1 MLVLD
6 TQRTGV
12 REAVEPVSH
21 GSSSSRLPSST
32 AGGTVNSTANG
43 TPTSTANGT
52 TISTANG
59 AAHGTATSTANGTG
73 GEPGSWP
80 ARANFGRRLRHWR
93 RVAGLTQADLGRRLA
108 YDHSFISRVECGTRW
123 PPRDL
128 AVRCDDVLSTGQELV
143 HLWRLAERER
153 RRAISP
159 APDAVALA
167 GLATMLG
174 TYRAIDRAGGAND
187 PVLQWLSAV
196 PQPLLRRLIALGADY
211 ARLASQSPAP
221 AAMAAAG

>member
-6 TQRTGV
+6 TERTGS
-12 REAVEPVSH
+12 RGSGEAAARGSRPRVKDRSNGSSNERTNGSSNGRSNGVEPD
-21 GSSSSRLPSST
+21 P
-32 AGGTVNSTANG
+32 
-43 TPTSTANGT
+43 
-52 TISTANG
+52 
-59 AAHGTATSTANGTG
+59 
-73 GEPGSWP
+73 WP
-80 ARANFGRRLRHWR
+80 ARSNFGRRLRHWR
-93 RVAGLTQADLGRRLA
+93 RIAGLTQADLGRKLA

-128 AVRCDDVLSTGQELV
+128 AVHCDDVLGTGQELV

-167 GLATMLG
+167 GLATLLG
-174 TYRAIDRAGGAND
+174 TYRAIDRAGGATD

-211 ARLASQSPAP
+211 ARLASQSPTTTP
-221 AAMAAAG
+221 AGAVG

>member
-6 TQRTGV
+6 TER
-12 REAVEPVSH
+12 A
-21 GSSSSRLPSST
+21 GSRGSRMP
-32 AGGTVNSTANG
+32 
-43 TPTSTANGT
+43 
-52 TISTANG
+52 
-59 AAHGTATSTANGTG
+59 AA
-73 GEPGSWP
+73 PGSGLPLAHRSNGGDPGPWP
-80 ARANFGRRLRHWR
+80 ARTNFGRRLRHWR
-93 RVAGLTQADLGRRLA
+93 RVAGLTQADLGRKLA

-128 AVRCDDVLSTGQELV
+128 AVRCDEVLGTGQELV

-153 RRAISP
+153 RRAMSP

-167 GLATMLG
+167 GLATLLG
-174 TYRAIDRAGGAND
+174 TYRAIDRAGGAAD

-211 ARLASQSPAP
+211 ARLASQAPAP
-221 AAMAAAG
+221 AGAAG